1 MNEFIPVVDNN
12 DSSRPTNIIR
22 EVFSDEQIRALHYLA
37 MRVDIED
44 NNDKAEMIR
53 MIVPSDFVE
62 IGTGTNRIAFLY
74 NNLVYKIALDRRGY
88 VDNLAE
94 FKRSSEL
101 PMYLAR
107 TYETNYLIN
116 VAEYVLVIDK
126 DTFVQNEDSVKMI
139 LEDMAKDYLFDDVGY
154 SLKNYC
160 NWGSRFTTT
169 GETLVILDYGYLY
182 PLFGQNR
189 EELFR
194 CPRCG
199 SKLQWN
205 PTYTEFICSG
215 SDGRERCSARFT
227 PMALRRNMKLDFEDL
242 EEKMMAE
249 FNHLQK
255 PNLNKIEKSIQN
267 NDKEVESK

>member
-94 FKRSSEL
+94 FKRSREL

-255 PNLNKIEKSIQN
+255 PNLNKIEKSI
-267 NDKEVESK
+267 